1 MVALFIF
8 GRPKMGQKTFNL
20 DAVSPHRGPL
30 AEKKARNRAIYMKF
44 NVGLA
49 DRRISTLVVCRLQVD
64 PVLDIA
70 PSQLSIG

>member
-1 MVALFIF
+1 MVALFIL

-20 DAVSPHRGPL
+20 DAVSPYKGPL
-30 AEKKARNRAIYMKF
+30 AEKNNRAIYLKF

-70 PSQLSIG
+70 P